1 MFSLHGCSSSTLAL
15 LTHRSSLWVVA
26 AGGSLMAV
34 EQRVLPDF
42 SGGEIALRS
51 STEAAENQWL
61 LLDGFVLDN
70 NRRLRSQWAGAT
82 WVVSVE
88 GS

>member
-1 MFSLHGCSSSTLAL
+1 
-15 LTHRSSLWVVA
+15 
-26 AGGSLMAV
+26 MAI
-34 EQRVLPDF
+34 EQRVLADF

-51 STEAAENQWL
+51 AVEAAENQWL
-61 LLDGFVLDN
+61 LLEGFVLDN

-82 WVVSVE
+82 WPVNLG